1 MRNLVEVLDYLRGLG
16 YRHHQLLAFVNDTD
30 GEVIDGVSY
39 ITSGE
44 NLALPHEDYM
54 KLAANVPM
62 TITRESLK

>member
-1 MRNLVEVLDYLRGLG
+1 MRKLNEVLDYLKRLG
-16 YRHHQLLAFVNDTD
+16 YKHHQLVAFINNTD
-30 GEVIDGVSY
+30 GVEMIGFEFY

-62 TITRESLK
+62 TITQ